1 MSFNRVI
8 LIGTV
13 GKDPEIRYL
22 DTGVSV
28 VTLSV
33 VTNENVTD
41 RNGDRRDVSEWH
53 NVVFWRALAEYVD
66 KHVRKGSLIFVEGK
80 LRSRSW
86 DDHTGQKR
94 YTTEVVAETVKRL
107 N

>member
-1 MSFNRVI
+1 MSYNRVI

-13 GKDPEIRYL
+13 GKDPAIQYL

-41 RNGDRRDVSEWH
+41 RNGDRREISEWH

-80 LRSRSW
+80 LRTRSR
-86 DDHTGQKR
+86 DDHAGQKR
-94 YTTEVVAETVKRL
+94 YVTEVVAETVRL
-107 N
+107 LN